1 MKSLKGTE
9 TAKNLLKSFAAESQA
24 RNRYIFYSEVAKNEG
39 YEQISDIFKLTA
51 ENEQGHAEIFFNY
64 LVNDFNNEYI
74 SIEANYPI
82 AKGSTLSNLQSSAK
96 AENHEHSEVYPAFA
110 DIARNEGFS
119 EIANSF
125 TLISKIEKHHKER
138 FETLATNVQN
148 NKVFQKDEKST
159 WICRYCGYIIEDFS
173 APEKCPVCSHP
184 QAYYEILNDSF

>member
-9 TAKNLLKSFAAESQA
+9 TAKNLLKSFASESQA

-64 LVNDFNNEYI
+64 LVNDFNNEDI

-96 AENHEHSEVYPAFA
+96 AEDHEHAEVYPAFA
-110 DIARNEGFS
+110 EVARNEGFQ

-125 TLISKIEKHHKER
+125 TLIAKIENHHKER

-159 WICRYCGYIIEDFS
+159 WICRYCGYILEGLS